1 MAGERKYDGKAR
13 ACKDGLKYDSII
25 RLKCIMVVFDQRNL
39 FKMLVFSIESACI
52 GIYDLATYPS
62 P

>member
-1 MAGERKYDGKAR
+1 MIQSFD
-13 ACKDGLKYDSII
+13 
-25 RLKCIMVVFDQRNL
+25 LKCIMVVFDQRNL
-39 FKMLVFSIESACI
+39 FKMLVFGIESACI